1 MRLTRF
7 LHLIYLAL
15 GLVGCATKVAG
26 LKQSPTF
33 TFDNIARG
41 KISVGGVAL
50 TTAPLSEGHR
60 ASLGGILRTALLEE
74 RKEFTVLPVGT
85 AASRLGS
92 EYPKVLRE
100 LQEAGSLSEASLGLL
115 RRKIRDSRYIA
126 FARVENDEVSKDRH
140 ETASSDK
147 EGKPIP
153 GSERVIANA
162 QRSVTASL
170 LVYDLTNG
178 EMAWSGTVTK
188 SLTGSRQYDKERE
201 IGLVSVIKA
210 IKGDSN
216 TQSPE
221 EKYPFPEAPDSK
233 QVLAKVFAG
242 FAENFPEKD

>member
-1 MRLTRF
+1 MRFTWF
-7 LHLIYLAL
+7 YLL
-15 GLVGCATKVAG
+15 VFGLWLAACATKVAG
-26 LKQSPTF
+26 LKQSPSF

-41 KISVGGVAL
+41 KISVGGVTLA
-50 TTAPLSEGHR
+50 TPSGSEGER

-85 AASRLGS
+85 VATKLGAD
-92 EYPKVLRE
+92 YPKVLRE
-100 LQEAGSLSEASLGLL
+100 LQEAGSLGEKSLSLL
-115 RRKIRDSRYIA
+115 RSKIRDARYIA
-126 FARVENDEVSKDRH
+126 FARVENDEVTQDRH

-147 EGKPIP
+147 NGRPIE
-153 GSERVIANA
+153 GSERIIANT

-188 SLTGSRQYDKERE
+188 SLSGSRQYDKERE

-210 IKGDSN
+210 IKGDSS

-221 EKYPFPEAPDSK
+221 TKYPFPEAPDSK
-233 QVLAKVFAG
+233 KVLAKVFEG
-242 FAENFPEKD
+242 FAENFPEKN